1 MVKNLKNK
9 KGIFFTALLVL
20 MASTLLTLSVLLFY
34 NTLES
39 EKRFVELASLDTVH
53 NLYGSVENS
62 IIKIVQGITMRNYI
76 SVDYSEEYI
85 EFNWNLNDTEII
97 DISLKLD
104 EFEEFVTDK
113 YHFINIDNNLM
124 SSSVIGI
131 EVDPPGIDV
140 RREWGIKII

>member
-62 IIKIVQGITMRNYI
+62 IIKIVQGITMRNYT
-76 SVDYSEEYI
+76 SVEYYVDYIKFY
-85 EFNWNLNDTEII
+85 WDLNDTETNK
-97 DISLKLD
+97 ISLKLD
-104 EFEEFVTDK
+104 EFETFVIGRYD
-113 YHFINIDNNLM
+113 FINIDNNLM

>member
-53 NLYGSVENS
+53 NLYSSVENS
-62 IIKIVQGITMRNYI
+62 IIKIVQGITERNYI
-76 SVDYSEEYI
+76 SVDYSEWYI
-85 EFNWNLNDTEII
+85 EFDWNLSDTET
-97 DISLKLD
+97 DEISSKLD
-104 EFEEFVTDK
+104 DFKAFVTDK

-124 SSSVIGI
+124 SSSVIVI

-140 RREWGIKII
+140 RREWGIKIS